1 MSVFNIFKS
10 NNKNKQQLSV
20 DEEKNL
26 MLIIKNAESVTS
38 VEKEF
43 NLLYN
48 SLVNKLWGKLLKKFN
63 SQLDF
68 DELQDAF
75 QEGWR
80 KVLENRSSYIEG
92 YNVYNWIYTI
102 LKNTAFD
109 MSRKDKKTYNEFE
122 ISNKSFVNGSEDDEN
137 LNFIDLINSDEKSIL
152 ENIEEREILKIVY
165 EAIESIED
173 ELDKT
178 LFKMRIIENKNFSV
192 ISKEMD
198 LPIATIHYR
207 VNQTLK
213 KLQTKLKKII

>member
-1 MSVFNIFKS
+1 MSVFNLFKGS
-10 NNKNKQQLSV
+10 KRFKNQLTAE
-20 DEEKNL
+20 DEKNL
-26 MLIIKNAESVTS
+26 MLKIRNADSVSVVES
-38 VEKEF
+38 EF
-43 NLLYN
+43 NQLYN

-63 SQLDF
+63 NQLDF

-80 KVLENRSSYIEG
+80 KVLENRKSYMEG

-109 MSRKDKKTYNEFE
+109 MARKDKKIYNEFE
-122 ISNKSFVNGSEDDEN
+122 ISNMSFVNSNEDDEN
-137 LNFIDLINSDEKSIL
+137 LNFIDLIDSDEKSIL
-152 ENIEEREILKIVY
+152 DNIEEREILKIINDT
-165 EAIESIED
+165 IESIED

-213 KLQTKLKKII
+213 KLQHKLKKLI